1 MMRIEKNVP
10 LPKHLADRVNLGDL
24 PLARMKVGDSIVI
37 GADSK
42 KDLSRKLKSV
52 RMRALR
58 FSKKHPHFKFKTA
71 QETGTN
77 GVAQIRVWRVS
88 RAS

>member
-1 MMRIEKNVP
+1 MRIERNVP
-10 LPKHLADRVNLGDL
+10 LPKHLADRVNLGTL

-42 KDLSRKLKSV
+42 KDLLRKLKSV
-52 RMRALR
+52 RMRVLR

-71 QETGTN
+71 KEVTHS

-88 RAS
+88 RGS